1 MEAVTAAVDGAKHV
15 HKWRFRQS
23 LSVCAYSCCAPIPV
37 VLEHD
42 QVWRRRGGLACG
54 HCNNAKKAR
63 AMAKKF
69 PLEPSHPERVC
80 WGCDRYCPATSMAC
94 GNGAGR
100 TQHPAEMFGED
111 WYLDECWGIDPE
123 LIAKTRKESSS

>member
-1 MEAVTAAVDGAKHV
+1 
-15 HKWRFRQS
+15 
-23 LSVCAYSCCAPIPV
+23 
-37 VLEHD
+37 
-42 QVWRRRGGLACG
+42 
-54 HCNNAKKAR
+54 
-63 AMAKKF
+63 MAKKF

-123 LIAKTRKESSS
+123 LIAKTRKESQS

>member
-1 MEAVTAAVDGAKHV
+1 VATATTPEK
-15 HKWRFRQS
+15 
-23 LSVCAYSCCAPIPV
+23 AP
-37 VLEHD
+37 
-42 QVWRRRGGLACG
+42 
-54 HCNNAKKAR
+54 

-111 WYLDECWGIDPE
+111 WYWTNAG
-123 LIAKTRKESSS
+123 ASTRN